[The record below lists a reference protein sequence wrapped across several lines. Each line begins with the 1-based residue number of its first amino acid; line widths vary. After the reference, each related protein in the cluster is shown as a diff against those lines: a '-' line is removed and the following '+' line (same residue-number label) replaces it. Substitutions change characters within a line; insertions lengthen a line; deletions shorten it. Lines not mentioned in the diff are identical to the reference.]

1 VQEGDDDLDLFG
13 DETEEEAAAAAEREA
28 AKKAAGT
35 KKKESKFFFLLIF
48 ISACWI
54 TVYGNCI
61 VLEMHS
67 GFMQSLLDSWMQSL
81 AECKAVFFR
90 LVDCHIWM
98 A

>member
-81 AECKAVFFR
+81 AELQSCLF
-90 LVDCHIWM
+90 
-98 A
+98 